1 MGRVFLHPTPD
12 EMPRTAD
19 VIVIGGGPAA
29 AAALWALERLQPNL
43 RAVLVEKTERLGAG
57 SSTAS
62 LECYRTCWPTPCI
75 ARQMARSVEVFHN
88 ADEWIGEGASTSIH
102 LKEHGYLFCAFTESY
117 ADTLRADVRHLHSL
131 GLTHI
136 EYLDAAETR
145 ARFPFVGERI
155 VGAKFDPVA
164 GSLDS
169 NALIHALANSARNA
183 KILLGMGDV
192 SLKIENGCV
201 TGVDTA
207 HGAISAPRVV
217 LAAGAGAVEIG
228 RRAGLHL
235 PVVMRPRQSFT
246 TGWRHE
252 AIPASAPMIIGAPPS
267 PHLRPEASSGA
278 IFGYE
283 YGWHNKHAPE
293 ANRDEAFHDALNAPV
308 DNLNKLKDPR
318 FPSLTLAL
326 LARQFGHK
334 PGEGFN
340 DPRYLRSIYHN
351 IGYYVSRDE
360 NAAYRTEADGT
371 RVPYESERAIIGPY
385 PGVEGLTLSI
395 AHSGHGIMSA
405 PGGGEIA
412 AYHALGLPLPDPTMH
427 DFGID
432 VAWVAHDERVL

>member
-29 AAALWALERLQPNL
+29 AGALWALERLQPGI

-88 ADEWIGEGASTSIH
+88 ADELIGEGASASLH
-102 LKEHGYLFCAFTESY
+102 LKEHGYLFCAFSESY

-136 EYLDAAETR
+136 QYLDAAETR

-155 VGAKFDPVA
+155 VGAKFDPIA

-169 NALIHALANSARNA
+169 NALIHALANSARSA
-183 KILLGMGDV
+183 RILLGMGDI
-192 SLKIENGCV
+192 SLRIDRGSV
-201 TGVDTA
+201 IGVDTER
-207 HGAISAPRVV
+207 GFISAPDVI

-228 RRAGLHL
+228 RRAGLKL

-252 AIPASAPMIIGAPPS
+252 AIPPTAPMIIGAPPA

-283 YGWHNKHAPE
+283 YSWHNKHAPE
-293 ANRDEAFHDALNAPV
+293 ANRAGGFVDALSAPV
-308 DNLNKLKDPR
+308 DNLSRLKDPR

-351 IGYYVSRDE
+351 IGYYVARDE
-360 NAAYRTEADGT
+360 TAAYRTQADGT
-371 RVPYESERAIIGPY
+371 RVPYESERAIISTY
-385 PGVEGLTLSI
+385 PGVDGLTLSI
-395 AHSGHGIMSA
+395 AHSGHGIMTA

-412 AYHALGLPLPDPTMH
+412 ARYALGMGFPDETML
-427 DFGID
+427 DFRID
-432 VAWVAHDERVL
+432 APWVAHDERVL